1 MGIKGIY
8 KEIGPGERISLCKL
22 AVEHLEQTGRPFRL
36 AIDIS
41 IWQFQVQAA
50 KGGSNPATRTLF
62 YRLVRLLGHAIQ
74 PIFIFDGPNKPAF
87 KRNKRSGRGDGV
99 ATAMAKRLI
108 RLFGFIIHDAPGEA
122 EAECAYFQQ
131 QGIVD
136 AVLSEDVDTIMFGCR
151 RTLRNWAAEDK
162 GKAAKTPTHVSMY
175 QVGDGPDGR
184 GNISG
189 LDREGMV
196 LVAMMSGGDY
206 IPEGVPG
213 CGVKLA
219 CEAARAGFG
228 RDLCQIKRAD
238 KNALAAWRERLRHEL
253 RTNESGFFRTKH
265 KALDIPETFPSIEV
279 LRYYTHPVVS
289 RQATVDRIGG
299 QFPATAAVNVAELR
313 EFVRETFDWSF
324 RIGAVKYIRV
334 LAPSLLVQLLLAR
347 AASQETLQDQD
358 LDLRQEDES
367 KLVRTI
373 SSRRTHSST
382 DSTPELRIAFIPADI
397 VGLNLD
403 DEPEEE
409 VEEFGRNGIALN
421 SDDEF
426 EEEAGGDEPG
436 SSSQAKIGGKRPF
449 DALQPDLAWL
459 PESLVKLGTPLA
471 IQDWEAKQ
479 RAKGSRNAAKTA
491 TTTTTTTT
499 TTRQTRS
506 KKSDMPVGALDKF
519 VTVTKSTADNLSESA
534 HLPLRPSSPPPSSLP
549 LPLQTKNSNNSQLT
563 RSSTQQKPTSKPAT
577 RNTRSTQLSNNLKPQ
592 ISKPIGAINPWTL
605 AGSQVSPKIIKSST
619 SSFSAPPQK
628 SSSAHQPI
636 LIESSPAAA
645 PAFLSPIRPS
655 NSYITTAS
663 ATTTPTRTT
672 RAPKRRSTSPPGEEN
687 FPDSP
692 SQPQQI
698 TMAPITRARARNP
711 HQSPSPRSRKPRSVK
726 RTRKSA
732 DTDVGSSTQRSIADY
747 GRVRK
752 DTTSAAAAVDA
763 KIVSAGPITTIDLL
777 SDSDDDD
784 NHNKTGNVSLR
795 GGEDGFASKHSSPHS
810 SNSSPSSSLPP
821 IHSDDEDPFTSAPA
835 LPFPS
840 SAKSKAPQPTSYIHL
855 NTNTTTVSKPP
866 KTNSPAALASLKTKI
881 FIPCYTSPG
890 HGYFNEVDVSDDDD
904 NHEAGFGA
912 EHADVD
918 DDAAMYAS
926 LSGMARAQKDH
937 HRHHQLEQRTK
948 RFWRGSEITIV
959 DLTRGD

>member
-22 AVEHLEQTGRPFRL
+22 AVQHLEQTGRPFRL

-50 KGGSNPATRTLF
+50 KGGSNPAIRTLF

-74 PIFIFDGPNKPAF
+74 PIFIFDGSNKPAF

-108 RLFGFIIHDAPGEA
+108 RLFGFVIHDAPGEA

-131 QGIVD
+131 RGIVD

-151 RTLRNWAAEDK
+151 RTLRNWTADGN
-162 GKAAKTPTHVSMY
+162 GKAAKTPTHVSLY
-175 QVGDGPDGR
+175 EVGDGPDGR

-206 IPEGVPG
+206 LPEGVPG

-238 KNALAAWRERLRHEL
+238 KDALAEWRERLRHEL

-265 KALDIPETFPSIEV
+265 KALDIPESFPSIEV

-289 RQATVDRIGG
+289 RQATVDRVGG
-299 QFPATAAVNVAELR
+299 QFPATAAVNVTELR

-324 RIGAVKYIRV
+324 RTGAVKYIRV

-347 AASQETLQDQD
+347 AASQDILQDD

-367 KLVRTI
+367 KLVRAI
-373 SSRRTHSST
+373 SSRRAHSST
-382 DSTPELRIAFIPADI
+382 DATPELRITFVPADV
-397 VGLNLD
+397 VGLDLD

-409 VEEFGRNGIALN
+409 VEEFGRDGIALN

-426 EEEAGGDEPG
+426 EEEAGDEPG
-436 SSSQAKIGGKRPF
+436 SSSQAKNGGKKPF

-479 RAKGSRNAAKTA
+479 RAKGSRTAAKA
-491 TTTTTTTT
+491 A

-519 VTVTKSTADNLSESA
+519 VIVTKSTENLSETA
-534 HLPLRPSSPPPSSLP
+534 HFPPRLSSPPPSSLP
-549 LPLQTKNSNNSQLT
+549 LALPTQNSNKSQLT
-563 RSSTQQKPTSKPAT
+563 PSTKSRQP
-577 RNTRSTQLSNNLKPQ
+577 RNNPKPQ
-592 ISKPIGAINPWTL
+592 ISKPTGAINPWKL
-605 AGSQVSPKIIKSST
+605 AGSQVSPKVIKSSA
-619 SSFSAPPQK
+619 SAVSAQSQK

-636 LIESSPAAA
+636 LIESSPATA
-645 PAFLSPIRPS
+645 PALPSPINNP
-655 NSYITTAS
+655 YITTTT
-663 ATTTPTRTT
+663 TTTPTRTI
-672 RAPKRRSTSPPGEEN
+672 RASKRPSTSPPGEEN
-687 FPDSP
+687 SFLSDPFSPPSP
-692 SQPQQI
+692 SLSQQT
-698 TMAPITRARARNP
+698 TMAPKSPTRNR
-711 HQSPSPRSRKPRSVK
+711 HPSLSLRSRTTRSFK
-726 RTRKSA
+726 RTRNSA
-732 DTDVGSSTQRSIADY
+732 DNDVGSSTQRSIADY

-752 DTTSAAAAVDA
+752 DTNTRAATADTKAVPP
-763 KIVSAGPITTIDLL
+763 AGIITTIDLL

-784 NHNKTGNVSLR
+784 NAISKVSPRAMDQPTLR
-795 GGEDGFASKHSSPHS
+795 GGEASFASKHSSPYS
-810 SNSSPSSSLPP
+810 SSSSSSLPP
-821 IHSDDEDPFTSAPA
+821 THSDDEDPFASEPAPLPSAQPA
-835 LPFPS
+835 
-840 SAKSKAPQPTSYIHL
+840 SYLHHK
-855 NTNTTTVSKPP
+855 NTNHSLINEYNNCTTTTISNPA
-866 KTNSPAALASLKTKI
+866 KTTPQLDLASQKTKI
-881 FIPCYTSPG
+881 YIPCYTSPG
-890 HGYFNEVDVSDDDD
+890 HGYFNEIDVSDDDD
-904 NHEAGFGA
+904 
-912 EHADVD
+912 DT
-918 DDAAMYAS
+918 AAAAAAVP
-926 LSGMARAQKDH
+926 ARAQS
-937 HRHHQLEQRTK
+937 K

-959 DLTRGD
+959 DLTGGD